1 MTVININT
9 PALYRTYSKLRM
21 AQIFAVSR
29 STIYDWEIRGCPVRQ
44 PGRHGRPAKMD
55 FEEVLEWYL
64 GEEEIKGV
72 SPQGLEILEQ
82 AIRAR
87 RERYYGGK

>member
-1 MTVININT
+1 
-9 PALYRTYSKLRM
+9 
-21 AQIFAVSR
+21 
-29 STIYDWEIRGCPVRQ
+29 
-44 PGRHGRPAKMD
+44 MD

-72 SPQGLEILEQ
+72 SPEGLEILEQ

-87 RERYYGGK
+87 REKYYGGK

>member
-1 MTVININT
+1 MK
-9 PALYRTYSKLRM
+9 LYRAFSKMQM
-21 AQIFAVSR
+21 ARIFSVCR

-55 FEEVLEWYL
+55 FEEVLEWWL

-72 SPQGLEILEQ
+72 SSEGLKILE
-82 AIRAR
+82 RAVR
-87 RERYYGGK
+87 RRKEQCYG